1 MNIGQ
6 RSSRRPGRLV
16 RSLTVAGVLLAF
28 GAIACGGS
36 GSNNAGTTVKPNAKL
51 ATKALSSGLK
61 AYSAG
66 NLNAAATAYHLT
78 LKYDKTNKYAF
89 YNLALIDAA
98 NGNYGLAEGNYRSAL
113 KTDPKF
119 DPALFNLGILRT
131 ARNDPK
137 EAMALYQRAVASDKT
152 DAAAWLNLG
161 LLLRA
166 NGHMRAGDKD
176 VLRAIALN
184 PKLTDP
190 AKAKGTGTA
199 PPASTTTS
207 P

>member
-1 MNIGQ
+1 MNINQ

-28 GAIACGGS
+28 GATACGGS

-51 ATKALSSGLK
+51 ASKALSSGLK
-61 AYSAG
+61 SYAAG
-66 NLNAAATAYHLT
+66 NLSAASTAYHLT

-98 NGNYGLAEGNYRSAL
+98 DGNYGLAEGNYRSAL
-113 KTDPKF
+113 VTDPKF

-137 EAMALYQRAVASDKT
+137 EAMSLYQACGRLRQDRRRGLAEPGP
-152 DAAAWLNLG
+152 AAARQ
-161 LLLRA
+161 RA
-166 NGHMRAGDKD
+166 RAC
-176 VLRAIALN
+176 R
-184 PKLTDP
+184 
-190 AKAKGTGTA
+190 
-199 PPASTTTS
+199 
-207 P
+207 

>member
-28 GAIACGGS
+28 GATACGGS
-36 GSNNAGTTVKPNAKL
+36 GSKDTGATAPNAKL
-51 ATKALSSGLK
+51 ASAALSSGLR

-66 NLNAAATAYHLT
+66 HLSSAATQFHKT
-78 LKYDKTNKYAF
+78 LRYDKTNKYAF

-98 NGNYGLAEGNYRSAL
+98 DGNYGLAESNYRSAL
-113 KTDPKF
+113 KTDAKF

-137 EAMALYQRAVASDKT
+137 EAMSLYKRAVASDKT

-166 NGHMRAGDKD
+166 NGHLRAGDKD

-199 PPASTTTS
+199 PPATTTTT